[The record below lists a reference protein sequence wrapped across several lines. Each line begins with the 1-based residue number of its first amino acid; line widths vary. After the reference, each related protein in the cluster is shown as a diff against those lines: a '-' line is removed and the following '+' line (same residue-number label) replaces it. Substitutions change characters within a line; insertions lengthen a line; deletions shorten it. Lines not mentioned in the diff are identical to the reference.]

1 MMATMAEKTPVTRE
15 AWVVRTTGIMVMMKI
30 TMVSIHVEMTTV
42 TMVMMATMLTLRE
55 KTMSMHVETTMVS
68 TMMAE
73 MMAEMSVTR
82 ANVIKNQ
89 DIEIF
94 KKLSKVVTRKI

>member
-1 MMATMAEKTPVTRE
+1 MMATTAEKTPVTRE
-15 AWVVRTTGIMVMMKI
+15 ACVVRTTGILVMMKI
-30 TMVSIHVEMTTV
+30 TMLSMHVEMTTL
-42 TMVMMATMLTLRE
+42 TMVMMVMMVTLRE

-68 TMMAE
+68 TMMSE
-73 MMAEMSVTR
+73 MMAKMSVTR